1 MSQAVR
7 VGIFATLC
15 LVALGWLVLRIE
27 DLHLFGEKGQRVD
40 ALFDSVAGL
49 DDKAAVRVAGVRVGR
64 VDGIRLVGRQA
75 RVTLLL
81 ERPVPLTEGTT
92 ALVANM
98 GLLGDKFVEL
108 QLGPEGAPPLAPGA
122 TLPGI
127 TPISFDQ
134 AMAKVEAIGD
144 SIKKVTD
151 SLTGATGE
159 GGFGDLIASI
169 TKTSDELR
177 AMIEENRGQLGATIG
192 NFEKFSAT
200 LADQLPRLADQLERV
215 LSQVEGVVGENR
227 GDLKDSMANIK
238 ELTTR
243 LQTSADNLN
252 AITGKIARGEGTI
265 GKLVNDE
272 QAHDELVSTLESVK
286 SGVGTLQ
293 ETLGRMKKVSLGL
306 AIESGYL
313 PKLEDSRTEFHLD
326 LLPNG
331 EASEHFYRFGLVS
344 DPRGRNLEKR
354 ETVTVTFPDGH
365 SETTVTDKLTTD
377 KTRDA
382 YTALVGFPA
391 GRGLSLWAGLIESTG
406 GVGAEYRLAKVP
418 VWFSF
423 EAFAFSRPQDLD
435 PHLRLAG
442 RWQFH
447 RNLYVVGGYDDPLV
461 KDFKSFYVGA
471 GLRWTDDDLKYL
483 LGSLPVK

>member
-7 VGIFATLC
+7 VGIFATIC
-15 LVALGWLVLRIE
+15 LVALGWLILRIE
-27 DLHLFGEKGQRVD
+27 DLHLFGAKGRRVD
-40 ALFDSVAGL
+40 AVFESVAGL
-49 DDKAAVRVAGVRVGR
+49 DDKSAVRVAGVRVGR
-64 VDGIRLVGRQA
+64 VDGINLEGQKA

-81 ERPVPLTEGTT
+81 ERPVKLTEGTH
-92 ALVANM
+92 AAIANM
-98 GLLGDKFVEL
+98 GLLGDKYVEL
-108 QLGPEGAPPLAPGA
+108 QLGPEGGVELPPGA

-177 AMIEENRGQLGATIG
+177 ALIEENRGQLGATIG

-200 LADQLPRLADQLERV
+200 LSDQLPRLADQLERV
-215 LSQVEGVVGENR
+215 LSQVEGVVAENR

-243 LQTSADNLN
+243 LQASADNLN

-265 GKLVNDE
+265 GKLVNDDK
-272 QAHDELVSTLESVK
+272 AHDELVSTLESVK
-286 SGVGTLQ
+286 SGVGSLQ

-306 AIESGYL
+306 SIESGYL
-313 PKLEDSRTEFHLD
+313 TEPKDSRTEFHLD

-331 EASEHFYRFGLVS
+331 AESEHFYRFGLVN
-344 DPRGRNLEKR
+344 DPRGRSFEKR

-365 SETTVTDKLTTD
+365 SETTVTDKQTAD
-377 KTRDA
+377 KTRDS

-391 GRGLSLWAGLIESTG
+391 SHGLSLWAGLIESTG
-406 GVGAEYRLAKVP
+406 GVSAEYRLTKAP
-418 VWFSF
+418 IWFSL
-423 EAFAFSRPQDLD
+423 EAFAFSRPNDLD

-447 RNLYVVGGYDDPLV
+447 RNLYLVGGYDDPLV